1 MARERILIVDDDE
14 HILKALDMFF
24 SHQGVEAV
32 GCPNGE
38 AACDL
43 LSRQRFDVVLLDL
56 DLPDID
62 GFRVL
67 ERMRSGGDLT
77 PVIVVSGHDEEYN
90 KLTGLGA
97 GADDYVTKPFS
108 MPLLLSKIRALIRR
122 TSAYDAR
129 TPTPPAS
136 PQRPLEAGAGAGE
149 VVAGPGVRTE
159 AGARVGAGVRV
170 DVSAPA
176 VSGAPAAPG
185 TRVAATDARAD
196 TPPGRAAP
204 GVNGGETMLT
214 RGPFV
219 LDRRTYQLS
228 KGGRAIS
235 LTAQELRLMTFFME
249 RPGRVFTKAQIY
261 EAVWSNPVV
270 DDNAVMVYV
279 KRLRDKIEDDASH
292 PTFITTVRGIGYSF
306 SA

>member
-1 MARERILIVDDDE
+1 LARERILIVDDDE

-38 AACDL
+38 TACDL

-77 PVIVVSGHDEEYN
+77 PVIIVSGHDEEYN
-90 KLTGLGA
+90 KLTGLSA

-129 TPTPPAS
+129 TPAPSTA
-136 PQRPLEAGAGAGE
+136 PQRPLGAGVGADEAAPDCGASTGAGTRSD
-149 VVAGPGVRTE
+149 VSASAVSGIPAASGASAAP
-159 AGARVGAGVRV
+159 GARV
-170 DVSAPA
+170 A
-176 VSGAPAAPG
+176 VSDHATASPG
-185 TRVAATDARAD
+185 
-196 TPPGRAAP
+196 GAAP
-204 GVNGGETMLT
+204 GVDGGETTLT

-219 LDRRTYQLS
+219 LDRSTYQLS
-228 KGGRAIS
+228 KNGRAIS

-249 RPGRVFTKAQIY
+249 HPGRVFTKAQIY

>member
-136 PQRPLEAGAGAGE
+136 PQRPLEVGVGAREEVPDSGTRTGAGA
-149 VVAGPGVRTE
+149 
-159 AGARVGAGVRV
+159 
-170 DVSAPA
+170 PA
-176 VSGAPAAPG
+176 ASGASAAPG
-185 TRVAATDARAD
+185 TRAATS
-196 TPPGRAAP
+196 PGGAAP
-204 GVNGGETMLT
+204 GVDGGETTLT

-219 LDRRTYQLS
+219 LDRSTYQLS

>member
-43 LSRQRFDVVLLDL
+43 LSRQRFDVILLDL

-136 PQRPLEAGAGAGE
+136 PQRPLEVGVGAREEVPDSGTRTGAGA
-149 VVAGPGVRTE
+149 
-159 AGARVGAGVRV
+159 
-170 DVSAPA
+170 PA
-176 VSGAPAAPG
+176 ASGASAAPG
-185 TRVAATDARAD
+185 TRVA
-196 TPPGRAAP
+196 TPPGGAAP
-204 GVNGGETMLT
+204 GVDGGETTLT

-219 LDRRTYQLS
+219 LDRSTYQLS

>member
-24 SHQGVEAV
+24 SHQGVETV

-136 PQRPLEAGAGAGE
+136 PQRPLEVGVGAGE
-149 VVAGPGVRTE
+149 VVAVPGVR
-159 AGARVGAGVRV
+159 AGADASAAPGAYA
-170 DVSAPA
+170 AP
-176 VSGAPAAPG
+176 GAPATPG
-185 TRVAATDARAD
+185 TRVAAS
-196 TPPGRAAP
+196 PGGMAP
-204 GVNGGETMLT
+204 GVEGGETTLT

-219 LDRRTYQLS
+219 LDRSTYQLS

-249 RPGRVFTKAQIY
+249 HPGRVFTKAQIY